1 MPALTPFSG
10 ELQGQV
16 MAALWRIETGT
27 VDKVR
32 AALPQRYRGAYTT
45 TQTVLNRLA
54 ERHLVARRR
63 EGNVIVYRPRI
74 TEAQYLTRTIETTL
88 AGASADA
95 RQVVLAQLIG
105 GLEGQELSEL
115 QRLAREVAEKRG
127 AR

>member
-27 VDKVR
+27 VDQVR

-54 ERHLVARRR
+54 ERDLVARRR
-63 EGNVIVYRPRI
+63 RGNVIVYRPRI

-88 AGASADA
+88 AAASADA

-105 GLEGQELSEL
+105 GLEGQELLEL
-115 QRLAREVAEKRG
+115 QRLAREVAEKRS